1 MELLQNIVYAI
12 IAAVVPILTKFV
24 CDWLKSM
31 FEANKEKIQNDKIRL
46 VVENVTDMV
55 ASAVVTTT
63 STYVKSL
70 KAENIF
76 DEAAQ
81 KEAFNK
87 TKDAV
92 MAQITTES
100 ADIIEY
106 AYGNLDIFIDN
117 LIERYVEELKDN
129 KKDNK

>member
-1 MELLQNIVYAI
+1 MELLRNIVYAI
-12 IAAVVPILTKFV
+12 MAAVVPILTKFV

-31 FEANKEKIQNDKIRL
+31 FEANKEKIQNDKVRL
-46 VVENVTDMV
+46 VVENVTNMV

-63 STYVKSL
+63 STYVKAL
-70 KAENIF
+70 KAENVF

-81 KEAFNK
+81 KEAFHK

-92 MAQITTES
+92 MAQVTTES
-100 ADIIEY
+100 ANIIEY

-117 LIERYVEELKDN
+117 LIERFVEELKNN
-129 KKDNK
+129 K

>member
-31 FEANKEKIQNDKIRL
+31 LDANKAKIQNEKVRF
-46 VVENVTDMV
+46 VVENVTNMV

-63 STYVKSL
+63 STYVKNL
-70 KAENIF
+70 KAENLF
-76 DEAAQ
+76 DKAAQ
-81 KEAFNK
+81 EEAFKK

-106 AYGNLDIFIDN
+106 AYGNLDVFIDN
-117 LIERYVEELKDN
+117 LIERFVEELKDN
-129 KKDNK
+129 K

>member
-31 FEANKEKIQNDKIRL
+31 LDANKAKIQNEKVRF

-63 STYVKSL
+63 STYVKNL

-76 DEAAQ
+76 DETAQ

-92 MAQITTES
+92 MAQITKES

-106 AYGNLDIFIDN
+106 AYGNIDVFIDN
-117 LIERYVEELKDN
+117 LIERYVEELK
-129 KKDNK
+129 KK

>member
-1 MELLQNIVYAI
+1 MELLQDVLYAVIV
-12 IAAVVPILTKFV
+12 AAVPILTKFV

-31 FEANKEKIQNDKIRL
+31 LDANKAKIQNEKVRF
-46 VVENVTDMV
+46 VVENVTNMV

-63 STYVKSL
+63 STYVKNL
-70 KAENIF
+70 KAENLF
-76 DEAAQ
+76 DKAAQ
-81 KEAFNK
+81 EEAFKK

-106 AYGNLDIFIDN
+106 AYGNLDVFIDN
-117 LIERYVEELKDN
+117 LIERFVEELKDN
-129 KKDNK
+129 K